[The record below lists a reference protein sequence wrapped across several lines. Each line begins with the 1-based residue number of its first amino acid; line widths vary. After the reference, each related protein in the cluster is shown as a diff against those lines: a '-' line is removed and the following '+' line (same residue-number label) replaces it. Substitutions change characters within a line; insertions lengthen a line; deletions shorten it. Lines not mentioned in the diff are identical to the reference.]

1 MTFPGDTVP
10 ERNAKRNYSPIT
22 APHFFCHPEA
32 SEESGCCS
40 LAHNDTLNTSETIMG
55 FHR

>member
-10 ERNAKRNYSPIT
+10 ERNAKRNYSRMT

-32 SEESGCCS
+32 SEGSGCFS
-40 LAHNDTLNTSETIMG
+40 SRKNQFVKI
-55 FHR
+55 